1 MKFGFVLKTQCIPE
15 WKEMYLNYKFLK
27 SLIKP
32 YKTMS
37 KVYMK
42 INYFEPK
49 QSQEHSII
57 TITNAN
63 LQFFEELKNFGS
75 IFEENILQEF
85 KKISNFFEFKLM
97 DELKRWKLFKL
108 NITILQNI
116 QNDKDYD
123 SKKIQLLNAFHYFY
137 KELNLLYE
145 YISVNQEG
153 LRKIIK
159 KFKKDSKNLDLRYK
173 NLKKKIRELISKSFL
188 KNAIQKLIFLRTEV
202 ESSYID
208 TFYKKYDRKDGQNT
222 LRKISQGKLMTHQQ
236 TFLFGFFLGFVIL
249 LLIVIFALSW
259 LLDLNIEVLEVFP
272 LFKGMGFILIFY
284 WTLALNVYFWM
295 KFNINYKLIFQ
306 FNFHFSEISEIFKR
320 ASIFT
325 VIFLIMLVWFLL
337 LQFQSEKLGA
347 ILAIFPKNI
356 SPLIVWLVF
365 FGYLAFPSMQLFNPM
380 GRVYVWKLLKEI
392 IFSPFGKNGVEFRA
406 VWGLDQMM
414 SFVGIARDL
423 SYMFGFY
430 ALNSLNSGNMQ
441 IISAKDYYLLG
452 YYLVFFV
459 FSWKLLQGI
468 RLMYENTQ
476 NWKLQIMCILKDF
489 LIFILVLS
497 DKNNNSSWLF
507 AILLSFLM
515 FLWDIIVDWGFLGK
529 NAKFKYLRKE
539 LSFETQYIYYSFIFS
554 NFLLRIMWIFTLI
567 PQNSLF
573 LNMNPYI
580 LPSFELFEILRRGI
594 WNFVIIEKQH
604 IMNCGIFKAVEEIKL
619 PYEDIYFELD
629 EAHFFENDFKLN
641 GREFKK
647 IESDISSPL
656 LRNSMVKIDLKEKLV
671 KEKLFDNEK
680 FESEKID
687 NDNEKFEK
695 ELIEKKSEKLKSEFF
710 NIGIEEISAE
720 LLPKKIIKFQQ
731 ANFEKILEESRLF
744 CKKVKFNME
753 FNFKVMK
760 EITQEGEDMN
770 RRKISITIK
779 GKSNKFRNF
788 FPQE

>member
-1 MKFGFVLKTQCIPE
+1 
-15 WKEMYLNYKFLK
+15 
-27 SLIKP
+27 
-32 YKTMS
+32 MS

-49 QSQEHSII
+49 QSQQHSLI

-145 YISVNQEG
+145 YVSVNQEG

-173 NLKKKIRELISKSFL
+173 TLKKKIRELISKSFL

-236 TFLFGFFLGFVIL
+236 TFIFGFFLGFVIL
-249 LLIVIFALSW
+249 LLMVIFTLSW

-272 LFKGMGFILIFY
+272 LFKGMGFLLIFY

-325 VIFLIMLVWFLL
+325 MIFLIMLVWFLL
-337 LQFQSEKLGA
+337 LQFQSEKLGK
-347 ILAIFPKNI
+347 ILAFFPKNI

-365 FGYLAFPSMQLFNPM
+365 FGYLAFPSMQLFNPL
-380 GRVYVWKLLKEI
+380 GRAYVWKLLKEI
-392 IFSPFGKNGVEFRA
+392 IFSPFRKNGVEFRA

-423 SYMFGFY
+423 SYMVGFY
-430 ALNSLNSGNMQ
+430 TLNPLNSQNSMEF
-441 IISAKDYYLLG
+441 ISTKDYYLLG
-452 YYLVFFV
+452 YYLIFFV

-468 RLMYENTQ
+468 RLMFDNSQ
-476 NWKLQIMCILKDF
+476 NWKLQILCILKDF
-489 LIFILVLS
+489 FIFVLVLS
-497 DKNNNSSWLF
+497 DMNNNSSILF

-529 NAKFKYLRKE
+529 NAKFKFLRKE

-573 LNMNPYI
+573 LEMNPFL
-580 LPSFELFEILRRGI
+580 LPIFEIFEILRRGI

-641 GREFKK
+641 GREFKR

-656 LRNSMVKIDLKEKLV
+656 LRNSMVTIDLKEKFG
-671 KEKLFDNEK
+671 KEKFCDNEK
-680 FESEKID
+680 FEIEKHD
-687 NDNEKFEK
+687 AEKLDNERFEK
-695 ELIEKKSEKLKSEFF
+695 ELIEKKSEKLKSDFF
-710 NIGIEEISAE
+710 SAGIEECSSAI
-720 LLPKKIIKFQQ
+720 LPKKIIKFHQE
-731 ANFEKILEESRLF
+731 NFDKILEEIRIF

-753 FNFKVMK
+753 FNFKVLK
-760 EITQEGEDMN
+760 ENAQEREDM
-770 RRKISITIK
+770 RKISLSIK
-779 GKSNKFRNF
+779 GKSNKFRNLL
-788 FPQE
+788 PLE